1 MRVHKHKQ
9 LALKQTR
16 CEKTG
21 SLKTGNHP
29 LPHGGLV
36 VAGSSCP
43 PLFLTMLPALSC
55 VINIIS
61 EPYRCL
67 MTVVVSHYI
76 AHGSRLLR
84 LSELCLIS

>member
-21 SLKTGNHP
+21 SPCLGDNVTHFI
-29 LPHGGLV
+29 L
-36 VAGSSCP
+36 CDY
-43 PLFLTMLPALSC
+43 
-55 VINIIS
+55 

-67 MTVVVSHYI
+67 MTEVVSRPTVHMGHDY
-76 AHGSRLLR
+76 
-84 LSELCLIS
+84 LSI